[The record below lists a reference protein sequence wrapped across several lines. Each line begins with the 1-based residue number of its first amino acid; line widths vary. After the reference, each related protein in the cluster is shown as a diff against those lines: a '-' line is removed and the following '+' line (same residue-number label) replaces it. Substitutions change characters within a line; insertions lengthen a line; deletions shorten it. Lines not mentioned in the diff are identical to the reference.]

1 MSVFEDLID
10 ELKNENL
17 LESTVIDRERADAAA
32 VPAGRRGVESG
43 SNTVSDDDS
52 GRDDP
57 ASAVESGAELVEED
71 IPQIEKPSSEDE
83 FYRKRAMDE
92 VASLQMVDHVLT
104 GVERQHMKVASP
116 PFDDLEAK
124 KALHR
129 FMQVS
134 DDLNSYEYVEA
145 ELALRVET
153 EAWSYALIDRDQK
166 ISVANI
172 RRFCEDS
179 RPVLSSQALIALARF
194 YRNAPYTEEIRGKF
208 DFVMTRLFARE
219 GEDGWRHLLFEGDEM
234 IGHIRT
240 LYGNWSSI
248 ALYTK
253 EDDQIEVSLAI
264 TRFKEFEGEVENAET
279 FDALLSSDLFNRVRS
294 CKESLAEM
302 FYVPEVLAAAITFN
316 VAVGN
321 RFLELILAERQNQS
335 AEKIEEKY
343 GVVHDDILSIVAGK
357 TLTLSDA
364 ARFEPVSDAE
374 DTVAEGGPHPTPAP
388 ESKKKRP
395 VVDTEDSAFDIFGVN
410 KWLLITCMVC
420 IIVSGAVYIWA
431 EKFAGSDSTNEVV
444 AAPVEI
450 SDPEIRRFVR
460 QPRSARDT
468 FYAVTEPTYDTLSED
483 QQKELLV
490 KIQKIAKTMGFSKVN
505 LLNNKGRS
513 VAYASKERLELVS
526 Q

>member
-32 VPAGRRGVESG
+32 LPGGRGNDGSSG
-43 SNTVSDDDS
+43 SLSSEGEADTDEPTAEFAD
-52 GRDDP
+52 
-57 ASAVESGAELVEED
+57 GAELVEED
-71 IPQIEKPSSEDE
+71 IPQIEKPASEDE

-92 VASLQMVDHVLT
+92 VASLQMVDHVLS
-104 GVERQHMKVASP
+104 GVEREHMKVAP
-116 PFDDLEAK
+116 APFDDLEAK
-124 KALHR
+124 KALHK
-129 FMQVS
+129 FLQVAA
-134 DDLNSYEYVEA
+134 DLDSYEYVEA

-166 ISVANI
+166 ISVANV
-172 RRFCEDS
+172 RRFCENS

-194 YRNAPYTEEIRGKF
+194 YRNAPFTEDIRGKF

-264 TRFKEFEGEVENAET
+264 TRFQEFGAEVEKAGS
-279 FDALLSSDLFNRVRS
+279 FDELLSSDLFNRARNF
-294 CKESLAEM
+294 KESLAEM

-316 VAVGN
+316 AAVGN
-321 RFLELILAERQNQS
+321 RFFDLILVEKQNHS
-335 AEKIEEKY
+335 VEKIEEKY
-343 GVVHDDILSIVAGK
+343 GAAHDDLVSMVAGK
-357 TLTLSDA
+357 TFSLSEA
-364 ARFEPVSDAE
+364 ARFEPSVEAE
-374 DTVAEGGPHPTPAP
+374 TPVPESEVHAQPVAEP
-388 ESKKKRP
+388 KKKRSI
-395 VVDTEDSAFDIFGVN
+395 DDAEDSAFDIFGVN
-410 KWLLITCMVC
+410 KWLLIVCVVC
-420 IIVSGAVYIWA
+420 IVLSGGVYIWA
-431 EKFAGSDSTNEVV
+431 EKFAGSDTTNEVV
-444 AAPVEI
+444 ATPVEI
-450 SDPEIRRFVR
+450 SDPEIRKFVR
-460 QPRSARDT
+460 QPRTARDT
-468 FYAVTEPTYDTLSED
+468 FYAVTEPTYDTLSEEE
-483 QQKELLV
+483 QKELLV
-490 KIQKIAKTMGFSKVN
+490 KIQKIATSMGLTKVN

-513 VAYASKERLELVS
+513 VAYASKQRLELVS